1 MYLNICKTIALGYI
15 RALQAYHCATTISW
29 TPWSEPDW
37 CMCSVGLAWALCS
50 QLPADTWLRPLYS
63 LHEYALIVQSVH
75 TVHIT

>member
-15 RALQAYHCATTISW
+15 KALQAYHCATTISW

-50 QLPADTWLRPLYS
+50 QLPADTWLWATALFMSTLYLLHLMLS
-63 LHEYALIVQSVH
+63 L
-75 TVHIT
+75 